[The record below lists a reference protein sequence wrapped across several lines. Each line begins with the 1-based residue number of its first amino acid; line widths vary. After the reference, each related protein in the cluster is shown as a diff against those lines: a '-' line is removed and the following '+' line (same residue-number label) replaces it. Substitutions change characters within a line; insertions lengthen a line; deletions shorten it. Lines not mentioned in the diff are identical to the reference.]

1 MNKVAGAFNL
11 QTIEK
16 YMKNSYSVN
25 VSNVDSPRLLQFK
38 SYLKIISISYIS
50 EISNLH
56 ITSDEIKSIIKV
68 NHIFNNIVLVSKPR
82 IIKVLLKLD
91 IFIIWIN
98 IWDVQSGI
106 KAKGLINRYFNVRRY
121 IITIWGTNMN
131 LWVSQYKNC
140 WKWGHVIGVCKI
152 QDVKYIKCN
161 GLHQSIHHQQFAWCC
176 KANKK
181 TNSLRLKTKKGKPC
195 LHLFKCS
202 NYKGNHQANS
212 NECSFWHHRF
222 NRKWHSKKYVKIQE
236 NQKQLICSSVNSV
249 EVWLLKT

>member
-1 MNKVAGAFNL
+1 MNEVAGAFNL

-25 VSNVDSPRLLQFK
+25 VSNVDFPRLLQFK
-38 SYLKIISISYIS
+38 SYLKIISIPYIS

-98 IWDVQSGI
+98 IWDVQSGV

-121 IITIWGTNMN
+121 IITI
-131 LWVSQYKNC
+131 
-140 WKWGHVIGVCKI
+140 
-152 QDVKYIKCN
+152 
-161 GLHQSIHHQQFAWCC
+161 
-176 KANKK
+176 
-181 TNSLRLKTKKGKPC
+181 
-195 LHLFKCS
+195 
-202 NYKGNHQANS
+202 
-212 NECSFWHHRF
+212 
-222 NRKWHSKKYVKIQE
+222 
-236 NQKQLICSSVNSV
+236 
-249 EVWLLKT
+249 